1 MATAAELALASMD
14 TGFDPNRQNQDFID
28 PNWPGL
34 VSGSGTFNPGA
45 VDPLIA
51 QLGFMGMPGWGALSR
66 FNPTNL
72 VSNLV
77 NRYYNPS
84 RIAKMVP
91 GKQPWQTYAPDPKV
105 KVGAGEIAERSLATA
120 VAKSATTADKASD
133 IMLQQ
138 IKRDPLPGGQ
148 FFNTWWD
155 DAAERVFNPGFLS
168 RLGGKLSPT
177 RGLPA
182 QLAVKA
188 APVTSAINPV
198 TATAAALA
206 LTRDA
211 EKEEDLIDWEK
222 VEEDARAGEFSA
234 DKDYIP
240 AQTKSGIGTDLEER
254 IGYNEADTLRQHSEI
269 VRDSRSSPLQRS
281 QSAQTLIESVANRP
295 YIAPFISGGEEVKS
309 STEKVLDTFLPSAFN
324 IKNID
329 QVKSEILG
337 NIDFDLDILGM
348 ETEITPQT
356 PEQYLQSIEDAGATG
371 EQIVPRRLFTR
382 KPLRYYM
389 PEYLESTGPEPD
401 VAPSIWYTGEIP
413 EEGPGILDRLRQA
426 IIPDVGAATAPV
438 DVSDI
443 TRPIN
448 PSVSRTVEGLPEEL
462 EALVQLI
469 QSDPDVSK
477 KYIGP
482 RDATV
487 TTPLLANLMSA
498 TPVET
503 FEDIPIFQPGAET
516 AWTPPAPVVPDITET
531 LADFSDIQSAQEK
544 AAQKAQD
551 KIDRGLKHAANVR
564 RKDEKKARLAE
575 ARDKKAEAKKI
586 AAQAAEEKQRRAN
599 EVKFANMLKQA
610 NETHRAYLSR
620 KREEEA
626 RRKRLGYGV
635 GAMYT

>member
-1 MATAAELALASMD
+1 
-14 TGFDPNRQNQDFID
+14 
-28 PNWPGL
+28 
-34 VSGSGTFNPGA
+34 
-45 VDPLIA
+45 
-51 QLGFMGMPGWGALSR
+51 
-66 FNPTNL
+66 
-72 VSNLV
+72 
-77 NRYYNPS
+77 
-84 RIAKMVP
+84 
-91 GKQPWQTYAPDPKV
+91 
-105 KVGAGEIAERSLATA
+105 
-120 VAKSATTADKASD
+120 
-133 IMLQQ
+133 
-138 IKRDPLPGGQ
+138 
-148 FFNTWWD
+148 
-155 DAAERVFNPGFLS
+155 
-168 RLGGKLSPT
+168 
-177 RGLPA
+177 
-182 QLAVKA
+182 
-188 APVTSAINPV
+188 
-198 TATAAALA
+198 
-206 LTRDA
+206 
-211 EKEEDLIDWEK
+211 
-222 VEEDARAGEFSA
+222 
-234 DKDYIP
+234 
-240 AQTKSGIGTDLEER
+240 
-254 IGYNEADTLRQHSEI
+254 
-269 VRDSRSSPLQRS
+269 
-281 QSAQTLIESVANRP
+281 
-295 YIAPFISGGEEVKS
+295 
-309 STEKVLDTFLPSAFN
+309 
-324 IKNID
+324 
-329 QVKSEILG
+329 
-337 NIDFDLDILGM
+337 
-348 ETEITPQT
+348 
-356 PEQYLQSIEDAGATG
+356 IEDAGATG
-371 EQIVPRRLFTR
+371 EQIVPRGLFTR

-503 FEDIPIFQPGAET
+503 FEDIPFFQPGAET

-586 AAQAAEEKQRRAN
+586 AAEDKARKAEEKRISDKQAAEEKQRRAN

>member
-1 MATAAELALASMD
+1 MVGLTIPKGL
-14 TGFDPNRQNQDFID
+14 TID
-28 PNWPGL
+28 PIRSGIGWLTDAYYKATPLQYQIAPRVGSVGGMTPSPDPLRTDQWGRYRSPTGEQSYQRGKALRLAQAESPGTRAQDIFKQQLKVDKPVGYGTRSRLARAL
-34 VSGSGTFNPGA
+34 VGSGGRVLT
-45 VDPLIA
+45 
-51 QLGFMGMPGWGALSR
+51 GALSSPYGLAAQAA
-66 FNPTNL
+66 F
-72 VSNLV
+72 
-77 NRYYNPS
+77 YPS
-84 RIAKMVP
+84 EISLD
-91 GKQPWQTYAPDPKV
+91 PD
-105 KVGAGEIAERSLATA
+105 EDTELMQSL
-120 VAKSATTADKASD
+120 
-133 IMLQQ
+133 Q
-138 IKRDPLPGGQ
+138 
-148 FFNTWWD
+148 
-155 DAAERVFNPGFLS
+155 
-168 RLGGKLSPT
+168 
-177 RGLPA
+177 
-182 QLAVKA
+182 
-188 APVTSAINPV
+188 
-198 TATAAALA
+198 
-206 LTRDA
+206 
-211 EKEEDLIDWEK
+211 
-222 VEEDARAGEFSA
+222 
-234 DKDYIP
+234 
-240 AQTKSGIGTDLEER
+240 SGIKARQDELGKIEAHIPKRRGVTPDLEER

-337 NIDFDLDILGM
+337 NIDFDLEM

-503 FEDIPIFQPGAET
+503 FEDIPFFQPGAET

-586 AAQAAEEKQRRAN
+586 AAEDKARKAEEKRISDKQAAEEKQRRAN